1 MQRLLIN
8 TLIEWKHSKDRRPLL
23 LDGARQVGKSYLLE
37 HLFGKEQ
44 FNNVFKLNFDEDDN
58 AHALFVPTRT
68 ASDVLGRISLYIGKD
83 FDPDN
88 DLLFF
93 DEIGYCQQALD
104 SLKYFN
110 EQRPDVFLCA
120 SGSNIGLLKS
130 FPVGQNYDLTLYPMT
145 FQEFVM
151 ASGNAPLIRAFE
163 RAERND
169 IVHIRLSELY
179 SHYLFVGGMPAVV
192 KTWYTSQS
200 PIIKKSQEV
209 RKVQSGLINGYTC
222 DFGKYDPKRKFLAS
236 QLDTVFR
243 NVPKQLSKTTDD
255 TLKRYRFSNVIEGK
269 SQYRDFAT
277 LIDYLAKTH
286 LLSKSRII
294 ANDPPN
300 PLALYENEGQFKL
313 FCHDVGILHALLN
326 ISYQKVLAMAFS
338 YKGYIA
344 ENFAQNE
351 LLANGFNDTFGWT
364 SGKSAELEF
373 IVENANGDVIPI
385 EIKSGKHT
393 KAKSLD
399 SYLQRYNPKKAY
411 KLCDLIGGFRPNRI
425 HTRPLYY
432 ICHAANSMV
441 EGGDLDDYF

>member
-1 MQRLLIN
+1 MQRLLVK
-8 TLIEWKHSKDRRPLL
+8 TLVEWKNSTNRLPLL

-37 HLFGKEQ
+37 RLFGKKH
-44 FNNVFKLNFDEDDN
+44 FKTVFKLNFDEDDN
-58 AHALFVPTRT
+58 AHALFSPTKT
-68 ASDVLGRISLYIGKD
+68 ANDVLGRISLYIGQD
-83 FDPDN
+83 FDPEH

-110 EQRPDVFLCA
+110 EQRPDVMLCA

-151 ASGNAPLIRAFE
+151 ASNNAPLARAFE

-169 IVHIRLSELY
+169 TVHIKLRELY
-179 SHYLFVGGMPAVV
+179 SHYLFVGGMPAAV

-200 PIIKKSQEV
+200 PIVKKSQEV
-209 RKVQSGLINGYTC
+209 RKVHKGLINGYTR
-222 DFGKYDPKRKFLAS
+222 DFGKYDPRRKFLAS
-236 QLDTVFR
+236 QLDAVFR
-243 NVPKQLSKTTDD
+243 NVPKQLSKTADA
-255 TLKRYRFSNVIEGK
+255 TLKRYRFSDVIEGK

-294 ANDPPN
+294 VNDLPD
-300 PLALYENEGQFKL
+300 PLALHENEGQFKL
-313 FCHDVGILHALLN
+313 FCHDVGILHAMLN
-326 ISYQKVLAMAFS
+326 ISYQKVQAMAFS

-351 LLANGFNDTFGWT
+351 LLAAGVTETFGWN
-364 SGKSAELEF
+364 SGKMAELEF
-373 IVENANGDVIPI
+373 IVENVNGDVIPI

-399 SYLQRYNPKKAY
+399 VFIQKFNPKKAY
-411 KLCDLIGGFRPNRI
+411 KLCDMVGGFRPDRV

-432 ICHAANSMV
+432 IAHAASSLVNTSDV
-441 EGGDLDDYF
+441 DDYF

>member
-8 TLIEWKHSKDRRPLL
+8 TLIEWKHSKNRRPLL

-37 HLFGKEQ
+37 HLFGKTQ
-44 FNNVFKLNFDEDDN
+44 FNRVFKLNFDEDDN
-58 AHALFVPTRT
+58 AHALFAPTRT
-68 ASDVLGRISLYIGKD
+68 ANDVLDRISLYIGKD

-120 SGSNIGLLKS
+120 SGSNISLLKS
-130 FPVGQNYDLTLYPMT
+130 FPVGQNHDLTLYPMT

-151 ASGNAPLIRAFE
+151 ASGNAPLVRAFE
-163 RAERND
+163 RGERND
-169 IVHIRLSELY
+169 TVHLKLSELY
-179 SHYLFVGGMPAVV
+179 GHYLFVGGMPAAVSE
-192 KTWYTSQS
+192 WYTNQD
-200 PIIKKSQEV
+200 PIIKKSTAV
-209 RKVQSGLINGYTC
+209 RRIHNGLINGYTR
-222 DFGKYDPKRKFLAS
+222 DFGQYDIKRKFLAS
-236 QLDTVFR
+236 QLDAVFR
-243 NVPKQLSKTTDD
+243 NVPKQLSKTADD
-255 TLKRYRFSNVIEGK
+255 TLKRYRFSDVIEGK

-277 LIDYLAKTH
+277 LIDYLVKTH
-286 LLSKSRII
+286 LISKSRII

-313 FCHDVGILHALLN
+313 FCHDVGILHALLS
-326 ISYQKVLAMAFS
+326 ISYQKVQAMAFS

-351 LLANGFNDTFGWT
+351 LLANGINETYGWV
-364 SGKSAELEF
+364 SGKTAELEF
-373 IVENANGDVIPI
+373 IVENVNGDVVPI

-399 SYLQRYNPKKAY
+399 VYLQKYQPKKAY
-411 KLCDLIGGFRPNRI
+411 KLCDLIGGFRQNQI

-432 ICHAANSMV
+432 TCHAAKSLV
-441 EGGDLDDYF
+441 EGSDLDEYF